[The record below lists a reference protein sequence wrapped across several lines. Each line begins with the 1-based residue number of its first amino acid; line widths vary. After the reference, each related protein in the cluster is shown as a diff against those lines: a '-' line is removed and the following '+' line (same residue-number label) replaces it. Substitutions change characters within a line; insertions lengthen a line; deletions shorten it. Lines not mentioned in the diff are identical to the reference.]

1 MRTIRL
7 AAVGA
12 ALLGMSACQTRQD
25 AKGTISKDTTTAAVH
40 ESAAGALANDLRVL
54 PDVRDA
60 RLAPNELAL
69 FAPLP
74 ARMDLP
80 GPTPNAALIAL
91 GRTLYYE
98 QVLSDGH
105 NVSCNSCHAL
115 NGYGA
120 DGRRVSFGHKGQ
132 EGSRNAPTVYNAAAQ
147 IAQFWDG
154 RATNVEE
161 QAKGPILTPAEM
173 GMPDTAAVLQHLETS
188 PKYRGVFAAAFAGQS
203 NPVNYDNVGRAIGA
217 FERGLVTPARWDAF
231 MKGDSSAITEGEK
244 RGAKTFVAAGCA
256 TCHSGATVGGQM
268 FQKVGLV
275 RPWPTTPDSGRF
287 RVTKN
292 PADVYVLKVPVLRNV
307 EKTGPYFSDGSV
319 ASLDSAIAMMARYQV
334 GVALTK
340 AQIEDIRAWL
350 RTLTGEIPVSYVAEP
365 PLPAK

>member
-1 MRTIRL
+1 MLAIRL
-7 AAVGA
+7 AALGVAVLA
-12 ALLGMSACQTRQD
+12 ANACQPQQD
-25 AKGTISKDTTTAAVH
+25 AKPTTSRETSPPVVR
-40 ESAAGALANDLRVL
+40 ESSAGALAGELRAL
-54 PDVRDA
+54 PEVRDT
-60 RLAPNELAL
+60 RLSPNEKAL

-74 ARMDLP
+74 ARFDLP
-80 GPTPNAALIAL
+80 GPAPTAALISL
-91 GRTLYYE
+91 GRALYYE

-132 EGSRNAPTVYNAAAQ
+132 EGSRNAPTVYNAAGQ

-154 RATNVEE
+154 RAATVEE
-161 QAKGPILTPAEM
+161 QAKGPILNPSEM
-173 GMPDTAAVLQHLETS
+173 GMPDTAAVLQHLRTS
-188 PKYRGVFAAAFAGQS
+188 PRYRAAFTAAFPGQTD
-203 NPVNYDNVGRAIGA
+203 PVDYDNVGRAIGA
-217 FERGLVTPARWDAF
+217 FERGLVTTSRWDAF
-231 MKGDSSAITEGEK
+231 LRGDSSAITESEK
-244 RGAKTFVAAGCA
+244 RGARTFVAAGCSA
-256 TCHSGATVGGQM
+256 CHSGANVGGQM
-268 FQKVGLV
+268 YQKVGAA

-292 PADVYVLKVPVLRNV
+292 LADVYVLKVPILRNV

-319 ASLDSAIAMMARYQV
+319 ASLDSAIAMMGRYQM

-340 AQIEDIRAWL
+340 AQVEDIRAWF
-350 RTLTGEIPVSYVAEP
+350 RTLTGEIPVRYVAEP